1 MSGTTK
7 PKCPPTS
14 EFATGSEAAKSG
26 TQKVKA
32 PGKQADRLRFLA
44 DRAAILLVVCKM
56 RYGNDWNPWFREGIF
71 EDEGSLGDE
80 IRGWP
85 EYQSAMM
92 VVRNWLKKHGAKSDT
107 TDAA

>member
-1 MSGTTK
+1 
-7 PKCPPTS
+7 
-14 EFATGSEAAKSG
+14 
-26 TQKVKA
+26 
-32 PGKQADRLRFLA
+32 
-44 DRAAILLVVCKM
+44 M

-92 VVRNWLKKHGAKSDT
+92 VVRNWLKKHGAKPDT